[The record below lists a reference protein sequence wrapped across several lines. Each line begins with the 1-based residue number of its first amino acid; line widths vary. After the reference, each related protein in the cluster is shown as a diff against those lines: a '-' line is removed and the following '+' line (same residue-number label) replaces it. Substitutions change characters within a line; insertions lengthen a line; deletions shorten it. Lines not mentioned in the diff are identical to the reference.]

1 LIFSSLLI
9 FAHLQS
15 VLIPILI
22 GFKIYKRYSHI
33 ESPELISYGFIFIG
47 IASFFEMI
55 DHTQTDWIYINHL
68 SICNWLFY
76 SFLASGISILV
87 ISISK
92 NKNLNRFNI
101 ILISLSIISYWIF
114 NKSVAIIFQSIIS
127 FLLITLWWKR
137 FRDYLIFIY
146 PITGILF
153 TTLFGIL
160 LSNSG
165 NQIWHL
171 FIGPSGTITV
181 LTFNYILFKSNIK
194 ESNLNLENN

>member
-1 LIFSSLLI
+1 MIFSSLLI

-33 ESPELISYGFIFIG
+33 ESSELISYGFIFIG

-76 SFLASGISILV
+76 SFLASGLSILV

-92 NKNLNRFNI
+92 NKNLNRLNI